1 MPPGLRFMTQF
12 PVVDPLPLPAPVW
25 LFKVLHDLSLALH
38 LASVDLLLGGLILAL
53 AFAVA
58 GKSQPAGMI
67 MRRLPALMAFVVALG
82 LLPLLFAQILYG
94 HALYTSSVLI
104 GTYWIAVIALLAG
117 IYYSVYLSAR
127 RADRRQTWAVP
138 GFAALLLVLT
148 IAFIYS
154 NNMTLML
161 RPQVWPA
168 MSHGSSTGFQLNS
181 SDPTLLARWLFFITG
196 ALPVAGAALAL
207 LSLRHGL
214 GEDAW
219 RFLARAGGAVTAGGI
234 LLQCSFADL
243 AIAAQPQR
251 VFQSVINDP
260 VYGSFAYGW
269 IATAVLLFVAGLM
282 GVIISASRAVGKT
295 IAIAAASIAFLN
307 VGATVMVRDGIRDF
321 SLRAAGFDVWN
332 RQVVANWPM
341 VGVSLFL
348 FVAALIAI
356 GFLLAATV
364 RRVEEK
370 VA

>member
-1 MPPGLRFMTQF
+1 MTQF
-12 PVVDPLPLPAPVW
+12 PVVDPIPLPAPVW
-25 LFKVLHDLSLALH
+25 LFKVLHNLSLALH
-38 LASVDLLLGGLILAL
+38 LVSVDLLLGGLILAL

-67 MRRLPALMAFVVALG
+67 MRRLPGLMAFVIALG
-82 LLPLLFAQILYG
+82 LLPLLFAQVLYG

-127 RADRRQTWAVP
+127 RADRRQAWAAP

-214 GEDAW
+214 GEDTR

-243 AIAAQPQR
+243 AIAAQPQS

-269 IATAVLLFVAGLM
+269 IATAVLLFVVGLI
-282 GVIISASRAVGKT
+282 GVIASARRLLSKSV
-295 IAIAAASIAFLN
+295 AICSVSVAFLN

-321 SLRAAGFDVWN
+321 SLRGAGFDVWN
-332 RQVVANWPM
+332 RQVVTNWPI
-341 VGVSLFL
+341 VGIFLFL
-348 FVAALIAI
+348 FAAAVALTYYLTIVVTRAH
-356 GFLLAATV
+356 
-364 RRVEEK
+364 RVA
-370 VA
+370 VV